1 MAYTTSYCILAVRW
15 GIGLCPA
22 LIGISI
28 CLQDWQTRSG
38 NAQKNLSTVYFPNWM
53 IMRKKTNETIREL
66 SRYTYDWITSYIP
79 TLRTNS
85 SHTTRNYR
93 IAVNLFISYLEEIGF
108 NESNFNT
115 DCFSANRVNEW
126 LRWLKENRKCSNET
140 CNCRLASLK
149 CLIKYFGIR
158 NTTYR
163 FLYQDVSDSVKHLKE
178 PKRKVIGLTRDAVK
192 AIFSIPNTK
201 TAKGLRDL
209 TLMEL
214 EYGTATRIDE
224 VLSLKIS
231 QICLHADK
239 PYITVIGKGSKIRSA
254 YLMSGLVETLKRYI
268 KIFHGERPNADD
280 YLFYSSWHGEKTKL
294 SQEAIRKRLRM
305 YAIKAHELC
314 EDVPLDLHSH
324 MWRHAKATHWLED
337 GINIVEI
344 SKLLGHESIETTMK
358 YQDITTKQQLA
369 ALATLEEEKNSS
381 TIKLWKLP
389 NAGNIRDYFN
399 FV

>member
-1 MAYTTSYCILAVRW
+1 M
-15 GIGLCPA
+15 
-22 LIGISI
+22 
-28 CLQDWQTRSG
+28 
-38 NAQKNLSTVYFPNWM
+38 
-53 IMRKKTNETIREL
+53 KKKANEAIKEI

-85 SHTTRNYR
+85 CHTTRNYR
-93 IAVNLFISYLEEIGF
+93 IAVSLYITYLEEAGF
-108 NESNFNT
+108 NETSFST
-115 DCFSANRVNEW
+115 DCFSADRVNEW
-126 LRWLKENRKCSNET
+126 LKWLKEKRMCSNRT

-158 NTTYR
+158 NPTYR

-178 PKRKVIGLTRDAVK
+178 SKGKVTGLTKEAVK
-192 AIFSIPNTK
+192 TIFSIPDTK

-231 QICLHADK
+231 QIYLKAEK

-254 YLMSGLVETLKRYI
+254 YLMSGLVETLKKYI
-268 KIFHGERPNADD
+268 KVFHGDKPNADD
-280 YLFYSSWHGEKTKL
+280 YLFYSSWHGEKAKL
-294 SQEAIRKRLRM
+294 SQEAVRKRLKT
-305 YAIKAHELC
+305 YAAKAHELC

-344 SKLLGHESIETTMK
+344 SKLLGHESLETTMK
-358 YQDITTKQQLA
+358 YQDITTRQQLA
-369 ALATLEEEKNSS
+369 ALATIEEEKNTSVV
-381 TIKLWKLP
+381 KLWKQP

>member
-1 MAYTTSYCILAVRW
+1 MKKKANEAVKE
-15 GIGLCPA
+15 I
-22 LIGISI
+22 
-28 CLQDWQTRSG
+28 
-38 NAQKNLSTVYFPNWM
+38 
-53 IMRKKTNETIREL
+53 

-85 SHTTRNYR
+85 RHTTRNYR
-93 IAVNLFISYLEEIGF
+93 IAVSLYIAYLEEVGF
-108 NESNFNT
+108 NETNFNT

-126 LRWLKENRKCSNET
+126 LKWLKEKRMCSNRT

-158 NTTYR
+158 NPTYR
-163 FLYQDVSDSVKHLKE
+163 YLYQDVSDSVKHLKE
-178 PKRKVIGLTRDAVK
+178 PKCKVTGLTKEAVK
-192 AIFSIPNTK
+192 AIFSIPDTK

-224 VLSLKIS
+224 VLSLKLS
-231 QICLHADK
+231 QIYLKAEK

-254 YLMSGLVETLKRYI
+254 YLMSGLVDTLKKYI
-268 KIFHGERPNADD
+268 KVFHGDKPEAEDF
-280 YLFYSSWHGEKTKL
+280 LFYSSWHGEKAKL
-294 SQEAIRKRLRM
+294 SQEAVRKRLKM
-305 YAIKAHELC
+305 YATKAHELC
-314 EDVPLDLHSH
+314 DDVPLDLHSH

-344 SKLLGHESIETTMK
+344 SKLLGHESLETTMK
-358 YQDITTKQQLA
+358 YQDITSQQQLA
-369 ALATLEEEKNSS
+369 ALATIEEEKNASVV
-381 TIKLWKLP
+381 KLWKQP
-389 NAGNIRDYFN
+389 DAGNIRDFFN

>member
-1 MAYTTSYCILAVRW
+1 
-15 GIGLCPA
+15 
-22 LIGISI
+22 
-28 CLQDWQTRSG
+28 
-38 NAQKNLSTVYFPNWM
+38 M

-93 IAVNLFISYLEEIGF
+93 IAVNLYISYLEEIGF

-115 DCFSANRVNEW
+115 ECFSANRVNEW
-126 LRWLKENRKCSNET
+126 LRWLKENRKCSNKT

-201 TAKGLRDL
+201 TSKGLRDL

-268 KIFHGERPNADD
+268 KVFHGDRPNADD

-305 YAIKAHELC
+305 YATKAHELC

>member
-1 MAYTTSYCILAVRW
+1 
-15 GIGLCPA
+15 
-22 LIGISI
+22 
-28 CLQDWQTRSG
+28 
-38 NAQKNLSTVYFPNWM
+38 
-53 IMRKKTNETIREL
+53 MRKKTNETIREL

-93 IAVNLFISYLEEIGF
+93 IAVNLYISYLEEIGF

-126 LRWLKENRKCSNET
+126 LRWLKENRKCSNKT

-149 CLIKYFGIR
+149 SLIKYFGIR

-254 YLMSGLVETLKRYI
+254 YLMSGLVEMLKRYI
-268 KIFHGERPNADD
+268 KVFHGDRPNADD

-294 SQEAIRKRLRM
+294 SQEAVRKRLRM
-305 YAIKAHELC
+305 YATKAHELC

>member
-1 MAYTTSYCILAVRW
+1 MKKKANEAVKE
-15 GIGLCPA
+15 I
-22 LIGISI
+22 
-28 CLQDWQTRSG
+28 
-38 NAQKNLSTVYFPNWM
+38 
-53 IMRKKTNETIREL
+53 

-85 SHTTRNYR
+85 RHTTRNYR
-93 IAVNLFISYLEEIGF
+93 IAVSLYIAYLEEVGF
-108 NESNFNT
+108 NETNFNT

-126 LRWLKENRKCSNET
+126 LKWLKEKRMCSNRT

-158 NTTYR
+158 NPTYR
-163 FLYQDVSDSVKHLKE
+163 YLYQDVSDSVKHLKE
-178 PKRKVIGLTRDAVK
+178 PKCKVTGLTKEAVK
-192 AIFSIPNTK
+192 AIFSIPDIK

-224 VLSLKIS
+224 VLSLKLS
-231 QICLHADK
+231 QIYLKAEK

-254 YLMSGLVETLKRYI
+254 YLMSGLVDTLKKYI
-268 KIFHGERPNADD
+268 KIFHGDNPNTDD
-280 YLFYSSWHGEKTKL
+280 FLFYSSWHGEKAKL
-294 SQEAIRKRLRM
+294 SQEAVRKRLKM
-305 YAIKAHELC
+305 YATKAHELC
-314 EDVPLDLHSH
+314 DDVPLGLHSH

-344 SKLLGHESIETTMK
+344 SKLLGHDSLETTMK
-358 YQDITTKQQLA
+358 YQDITSQQQLA
-369 ALATLEEEKNSS
+369 ALATIEEEKNASVV
-381 TIKLWKLP
+381 KLWKQP

>member
-1 MAYTTSYCILAVRW
+1 MKKKANEAVKE
-15 GIGLCPA
+15 I
-22 LIGISI
+22 
-28 CLQDWQTRSG
+28 
-38 NAQKNLSTVYFPNWM
+38 
-53 IMRKKTNETIREL
+53 

-85 SHTTRNYR
+85 RHTTRNYR
-93 IAVNLFISYLEEIGF
+93 IAVSLYIAYLEEVGF
-108 NESNFNT
+108 NETNFNT

-126 LRWLKENRKCSNET
+126 LKWLKEKRMCSNRT

-158 NTTYR
+158 NPTYR
-163 FLYQDVSDSVKHLKE
+163 YLYQDVSDSVKHLKE
-178 PKRKVIGLTRDAVK
+178 PKCKVTGLTKEAVK
-192 AIFSIPNTK
+192 AIFSIPDTK

-224 VLSLKIS
+224 VLSLKLS
-231 QICLHADK
+231 QIYLKAEK

-254 YLMSGLVETLKRYI
+254 YLMSGLVDTLKKYI
-268 KIFHGERPNADD
+268 KVFHGDKPEAEDF
-280 YLFYSSWHGEKTKL
+280 LFYSSWHGEKAKL
-294 SQEAIRKRLRM
+294 SQEAVRKRLKM
-305 YAIKAHELC
+305 YATQAHELC
-314 EDVPLDLHSH
+314 DDVPLDLHSH

-344 SKLLGHESIETTMK
+344 SKLLGHESLETTMK
-358 YQDITTKQQLA
+358 YQDITSQQQLA
-369 ALATLEEEKNSS
+369 ALATIEEEKNASVV
-381 TIKLWKLP
+381 KLWKQP
-389 NAGNIRDYFN
+389 DAGNIRDYFN